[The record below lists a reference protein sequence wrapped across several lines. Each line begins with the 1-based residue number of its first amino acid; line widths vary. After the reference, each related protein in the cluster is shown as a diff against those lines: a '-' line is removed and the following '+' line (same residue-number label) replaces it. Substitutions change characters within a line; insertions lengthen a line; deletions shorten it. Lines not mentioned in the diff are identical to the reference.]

1 MVAQLKK
8 VARKSKTLIIASN
21 IYHNWRTER
30 RFKSGDIEYIGG
42 STHSVVCHF
51 SLPQS
56 LGYINDVFDDFL
68 RYSGFTPEMLRG
80 KKVLEVGH
88 GDSVGVAL
96 RFIAAGAE
104 RVVCIDKFYSKQD
117 PSQQHSIYTALREQ
131 LSEDER
137 RRFDEAVD
145 LSDGIKLNEE
155 KLKPMYGTGIED
167 AGQAFEPGYFDIII
181 SRGALQSVYEID
193 GAFSVMNRLLNSN
206 GQMWHKI
213 DLSDL
218 GMFRDC
224 GMNPLTF
231 LTVPESIY
239 RLMIKDTGK
248 ANRRLINY
256 YRDKMD
262 QLGYDAKY
270 LVTAIFGHKDPVV
283 PHKEKIVPGVDYSEQ
298 TTSLIKQIRPQL
310 DSKFRDMP
318 DEDLAVAGLFLIATK
333 NGSPNRG
340 N

>member
-8 VARKSKTLIIASN
+8 VARKSKTFIIASN

-30 RFKSGDIEYIGG
+30 RFKSGNIEYTGG
-42 STHSVVCHF
+42 STHSVVCQF

-68 RYSGFTPEMLRG
+68 RYSGYTPEMLRG
-80 KKVLEVGH
+80 KKILEVGH

-117 PSQQHSIYTALREQ
+117 ASQQHNIYTGLREQ
-131 LSEDER
+131 LTEEER
-137 RRFDEAVD
+137 RRFDEAID
-145 LSDGIKLNEE
+145 LTNGTKLNED
-155 KLKPMYGTGIED
+155 KLKAMYGTGIED

-181 SRGALQSVYEID
+181 SRGALQSVFEID
-193 GAFSVMNRLLNSN
+193 SAFSVMDRLLRS
-206 GQMWHKI
+206 GGEMWHKI

-256 YRDKMD
+256 YREKMD
-262 QLGYDAKY
+262 QMGYKAKY
-270 LVTAIFGHKDPVV
+270 FVTAIFGRKDLVV
-283 PHKEKIVPGVDYSEQ
+283 PHKEVIVPDEDYSEQ
-298 TTSLIKQIRPQL
+298 TKLLIDQVRPQL
-310 DSKFRDMP
+310 DTKFRDLS
-318 DEDLAVAGLFLIATK
+318 DEDLAVAGLFLIAK
-333 NGSPNRG
+333 KSESAK
-340 N
+340 

>member
-8 VARKSKTLIIASN
+8 VARKSKTFIIASN

-30 RFKSGDIEYIGG
+30 RFKAGDIEYTGG
-42 STHSVVCHF
+42 STHSVVCSF

-56 LGYINDVFDDFL
+56 LGYINQVFEDFMH
-68 RYSGFTPEMLRG
+68 YAGFTPEMLSG
-80 KKVLEVGH
+80 KRILEVGH

-96 RFIAAGAE
+96 SFIAAGADQ
-104 RVVCIDKFYSKQD
+104 VVCIDKFYSKQD
-117 PSQQHSIYTALREQ
+117 ASQQHSIYTALREQ

-145 LSDGIKLNEE
+145 LTDGTKLNEN
-155 KLKPMYGTGIED
+155 KLKALYGAGIED
-167 AGQAFEPGYFDIII
+167 AGQMFEPGYFDIIV

-193 GAFSVMNRLLNSN
+193 SAFTVMDRLLRPG
-206 GQMWHKI
+206 GQMWHKV

-218 GMFRDC
+218 GMFS

-270 LVTAIFGHKDPVV
+270 FVTAIFGRKELV
-283 PHKEKIVPGVDYSEQ
+283 PHKEEIVPGVDYSEQ
-298 TTSLIKQIRPQL
+298 TVSLIKQIRPQL
-310 DSKFRDMP
+310 DTRFRDMS
-318 DEDLAVAGLFLIATK
+318 DEDLAVAGLFLIARK
-333 NGSPNRG
+333 KE
-340 N
+340 

>member
-8 VARKSKTLIIASN
+8 VARKSKTFIIASN

-30 RFKSGDIEYIGG
+30 RFKAGNIEYTGG
-42 STHSVVCHF
+42 STHSVVCQF

-56 LGYINDVFDDFL
+56 LGYINSVFNDFL
-68 RYSGFTPEMLRG
+68 QYSGFTPEMLRG
-80 KKVLEVGH
+80 KKILEVGH

-96 RFIAAGAE
+96 SFVAAGADQ
-104 RVVCIDKFYSKQD
+104 VVCIDKFYSKQD
-117 PSQQHSIYTALREQ
+117 ASQQHSIYTALREQ
-131 LSEDER
+131 LGEDER

-145 LSDGIKLNEE
+145 LTNGTKLNEN
-155 KLKPMYGTGIED
+155 KLKALYGTGIED
-167 AGQAFEPGYFDIII
+167 AGQMFESGYFDIII
-181 SRGALQSVYEID
+181 SRGAIQSVFEVD
-193 GAFSVMNRLLNSN
+193 SAFSVMDRLLRSG

-218 GMFRDC
+218 GMFS

-256 YRDKMD
+256 YRDKMKE
-262 QLGYDAKY
+262 LGYDAKY
-270 LVTAIFGHKDPVV
+270 FVTAIFGRKDLVV
-283 PHKEKIVPGVDYSEQ
+283 PHKEKVVPGVDYSEQ
-298 TTSLIKQIRPQL
+298 TLSLIKQIRPQL
-310 DSKFRDMP
+310 DTRFRDLS
-318 DEDLAVAGLFLIATK
+318 DEDLAIAGLFLIAK
-333 NGSPNRG
+333 KK
-340 N
+340 

>member
-8 VARKSKTLIIASN
+8 VARKSKTFIIASN

-30 RFKSGDIEYIGG
+30 RFKAGDIEYTGG

-56 LGYINDVFDDFL
+56 LGYINDVFNDFL
-68 RYSGFTPEMLRG
+68 QYSGFTPEMLRG

-117 PSQQHSIYTALREQ
+117 ATQQHSIYTALREQ
-131 LSEDER
+131 LSGDER

-145 LSDGIKLNEE
+145 LKDGIKLDEE
-155 KLKPMYGTGIED
+155 KLKAMYGTGIED

-193 GAFSVMNRLLNSN
+193 SAFSVMDRLLRPG

-218 GMFRDC
+218 GMFS

-256 YRDKMD
+256 YRDKMG
-262 QLGYDAKY
+262 QLGYQAKY
-270 LVTAIFGHKDPVV
+270 FVTSIFGRKDLVV
-283 PHKEKIVPGVDYSEQ
+283 PHKEEIVPGIDYSEH
-298 TTSLIKQIRPQL
+298 TMSLIKQIRPQL
-310 DSKFRDMP
+310 DSRFRDMS
-318 DEDLAVAGLFLIATK
+318 DEDLAIAGLFLIATK
-333 NGSPNRG
+333 PPLSSTAK
-340 N
+340 

>member
-8 VARKSKTLIIASN
+8 VARKSKTFIIASN
-21 IYHNWRTER
+21 IYHNWKTER
-30 RFKSGDIEYIGG
+30 RFKAGDIEYTGG

-56 LGYINDVFDDFL
+56 LGYINDVFEDFL

-80 KKVLEVGH
+80 KTILEVGH

-117 PSQQHSIYTALREQ
+117 SSQQQSIYTAIRAQ
-131 LSEDER
+131 LSEEER

-145 LSDGIKLNEE
+145 LTDGIKLNEN
-155 KLKPMYGTGIED
+155 KLKAMYGTGIED
-167 AGQAFEPGYFDIII
+167 AGEAFEPGFFDIII
-181 SRGALQSVYEID
+181 SRGAIQSVFEVD
-193 GAFSVMNRLLNSN
+193 SAFTVMDRLLRAG

-218 GMFRDC
+218 GMFG

-256 YRDKMD
+256 YRDKMAE
-262 QLGYDAKY
+262 LGYDAKY
-270 LVTAIFGHKDPVV
+270 FVTAIFGRKNLVV
-283 PHKEKIVPGVDYSEQ
+283 PHKEEIVAGVDYTEQ
-298 TTSLIKQIRPQL
+298 TLSLIKQVRPQL
-310 DSKFRDMP
+310 DTKFRDLS
-318 DEDLAVAGLFLIATK
+318 DEELAVAGLFLIAK
-333 NGSPNRG
+333 KRPQ
-340 N
+340 

>member
-8 VARKSKTLIIASN
+8 VARKSKTFIIASN

-30 RFKSGDIEYIGG
+30 RFKSGNIEYTGG
-42 STHSVVCHF
+42 STHSVVCQF

-56 LGYINDVFDDFL
+56 LGYINDVFEDFL
-68 RYSGFTPEMLRG
+68 RYSGFTPEMLQG

-117 PSQQHSIYTALREQ
+117 PSQQHNIYTALREQ
-131 LSEDER
+131 MNEDER
-137 RRFDEAVD
+137 RRFDEAID
-145 LSDGIKLNEE
+145 LTNGTKLNEE
-155 KLKPMYGTGIED
+155 KLKAMYGTGIED

-181 SRGALQSVYEID
+181 SRGALQSVFEID
-193 GAFSVMNRLLNSN
+193 SAFSVMDRLLRS
-206 GQMWHKI
+206 GGEMWHKI

-248 ANRRLINY
+248 ANRRLIDY
-256 YRDKMD
+256 YRDKMNE
-262 QLGYDAKY
+262 LGYQAKY
-270 LVTAIFGHKDPVV
+270 FVTAIFGRKDLVV
-283 PHKEKIVPGVDYSEQ
+283 PHKEEIVPGVDYTEQ
-298 TTSLIKQIRPQL
+298 TELLINQVRPQL
-310 DSKFRDMP
+310 DSKFRDMS
-318 DEDLAVAGLFLIATK
+318 DKDLAVAGLFLIARK
-333 NGSPNRG
+333 K
-340 N
+340 

>member
-1 MVAQLKK
+1 MVTQLKK
-8 VARKSKTLIIASN
+8 VARKSKTFIIVSN
-21 IYHNWRTER
+21 IYHNWRAER
-30 RFKSGDIEYIGG
+30 RFKAGNIEYTGG

-56 LGYINDVFDDFL
+56 LGYINDVFEDFL
-68 RYSGFTPEMLRG
+68 RYSGFTPEMLKG
-80 KKVLEVGH
+80 KKVLEIGH

-96 RFIAAGAE
+96 RFIAASAE

-117 PSQQHSIYTALREQ
+117 PSQQHNIYTALRNQ

-145 LSDGIKLNEE
+145 LTNGTKLNEE
-155 KLKPMYGTGIED
+155 KLKAMYGTGIED

-181 SRGALQSVYEID
+181 SRVALQSVFEID
-193 GAFSVMNRLLNSN
+193 TAFSVMDRLLHSG

-256 YRDKMD
+256 YRDKMAE
-262 QLGYDAKY
+262 LGYTAKY
-270 LVTAIFGHKDPVV
+270 LVTAIFGRKDLVV

-298 TTSLIKQIRPQL
+298 TETLINQVRPQL
-310 DSKFRDMP
+310 DSKFRDMS
-318 DEDLAVAGLFLIATK
+318 DEDLAVAGIFLIAQK
-333 NGSPNRG
+333 KG
-340 N
+340 

>member
-1 MVAQLKK
+1 M
-8 VARKSKTLIIASN
+8 ARKSKTFIIASN
-21 IYHNWRTER
+21 IYHNWKTER
-30 RFKSGDIEYIGG
+30 RFKAGDIEYTGG
-42 STHSVVCHF
+42 STHSVVCQF

-56 LGYINDVFDDFL
+56 LGYINSVFEDFL

-80 KKVLEVGH
+80 KKILEVGH

-117 PSQQHSIYTALREQ
+117 PSQQHSIYTALRAQ
-131 LSEDER
+131 LSEEER
-137 RRFDEAVD
+137 SRFDEAID
-145 LSDGIKLNEE
+145 LTEGTKLNEN
-155 KLKPMYGTGIED
+155 KLKAMYGTGIED
-167 AGQAFEPGYFDIII
+167 AGEAFAPGYFDIII

-193 GAFSVMNRLLNSN
+193 SAFSVMDRLLRSG

-218 GMFRDC
+218 GMFG

-256 YRDKMD
+256 YREKMA

-270 LVTAIFGHKDPVV
+270 FVTAIFGRKDFVV
-283 PHKEKIVPGVDYSEQ
+283 PHKEKIVAGEDYTEQ
-298 TTSLIKQIRPQL
+298 TLSLINELRPQL
-310 DSKFRDMP
+310 DTKFRDMS
-318 DEDLAVAGLFLIATK
+318 DEDLAVAGLFLIAK
-333 NGSPNRG
+333 KQPQ
-340 N
+340 

>member
-8 VARKSKTLIIASN
+8 VARKSKTFIIASN

-30 RFKSGDIEYIGG
+30 RFKSGNIEYTGG
-42 STHSVVCHF
+42 STHSVVCQF

-56 LGYINDVFDDFL
+56 LGYINDVFEDFL

-104 RVVCIDKFYSKQD
+104 RVVCIDKFYSKQN
-117 PSQQHSIYTALREQ
+117 PSQQHNIYTALREQ
-131 LSEDER
+131 MNEDER
-137 RRFDEAVD
+137 RRFDEAID
-145 LSDGIKLNEE
+145 LTNGTKLNEE
-155 KLKPMYGTGIED
+155 KLKAMYGTGIED

-181 SRGALQSVYEID
+181 SRGALQSVFEID
-193 GAFSVMNRLLNSN
+193 SAFSVMDRLLRS
-206 GQMWHKI
+206 GGEMWHKI

-248 ANRRLINY
+248 ANRRLIDY
-256 YRDKMD
+256 YRDKMNE
-262 QLGYDAKY
+262 LGYQAKY
-270 LVTAIFGHKDPVV
+270 FVTAIFGRKDLVV
-283 PHKEKIVPGVDYSEQ
+283 PHKEEIVPGVDYTEQ
-298 TTSLIKQIRPQL
+298 TELLINQVRPQL
-310 DSKFRDMP
+310 DSKFRDMS
-318 DEDLAVAGLFLIATK
+318 DKDLAVAGLFLIARK
-333 NGSPNRG
+333 K
-340 N
+340 

>member
-8 VARKSKTLIIASN
+8 VARKSKTFIIASN

-30 RFKSGDIEYIGG
+30 RFKSGNIEYTGG
-42 STHSVVCHF
+42 STHSVVCQF

-56 LGYINDVFDDFL
+56 LGYINDVFEDFL

-117 PSQQHSIYTALREQ
+117 PSQQHNIYTALREQ
-131 LSEDER
+131 MNEDER
-137 RRFDEAVD
+137 RRFDEAID
-145 LSDGIKLNEE
+145 LTNGTKLNEE
-155 KLKPMYGTGIED
+155 KLKAMYGTGIED

-181 SRGALQSVYEID
+181 SRGALQSVFEID
-193 GAFSVMNRLLNSN
+193 SAFSVMDRLLRS
-206 GQMWHKI
+206 GGEMWHKI

-248 ANRRLINY
+248 ANRRLIDY

-262 QLGYDAKY
+262 ELGYQAKY
-270 LVTAIFGHKDPVV
+270 FVTAIFGRKDLVV
-283 PHKEKIVPGVDYSEQ
+283 PHKEEIVPGVDYTEQ
-298 TTSLIKQIRPQL
+298 TELLINQVRPQL
-310 DSKFRDMP
+310 DSKFRDMS
-318 DEDLAVAGLFLIATK
+318 DKDLAVAGLFLIARK
-333 NGSPNRG
+333 K
-340 N
+340 